1 MLLATLL
8 SELVAE
14 RPVEAITEA
23 QYDRSVRCFSAFL
36 NRPAT
41 IADLRPELV
50 NQWLATVAKTA
61 APRTVLGRK
70 RGLTP
75 IWNYASERQLA
86 PAYETRRLRRVTVPH
101 SIVEAWS
108 VEQVDA
114 LFSAAKMLPGQTVC
128 GIPASVL
135 MTAVCSIAYET
146 GVRPSDWRE
155 LTWDQVDFQRRFI
168 TLVQHKTGNT
178 HVAAFSK
185 VSERALKDLLTY
197 GRNKVFPVGLAS
209 MRRWEKLLFQLAD
222 RHYGFA
228 RKAGQALG
236 TLRKSHATDVYLSH
250 GELAAALS
258 LGHVSGT
265 TVARRH
271 YIDSSAKSD
280 PIRLEMPNGNRKSKP
295 VEQIEDRK
303 EDRRAG
309 RRSIGRVG

>member
-8 SELVAE
+8 CELVAE

-23 QYDRSVRCFSAFL
+23 QYDRSVRCFSSFL
-36 NRPAT
+36 ARPAT
-41 IADLRPELV
+41 IADLKPELV

-61 APRTVLGRK
+61 APRTVLNRK

-86 PAYETRRLRRVTVPH
+86 PAYETRRLRRVTVPQ

-108 VEQVDA
+108 VDQVDA

-128 GIPASVL
+128 GVPASLL

-155 LTWDQVDFQRRFI
+155 LTWGQIDFEKRII

-178 HVAAFSK
+178 HVAAFSRA
-185 VSERALKDLLTY
+185 SERALKELMTY

-209 MRRWEKLLFQLAD
+209 MRRWEKLLFALAD
-222 RHYGFA
+222 RHFGFK

-236 TLRKSHATDVYLSH
+236 TLRKSHATDVFLSH

-280 PIRLEMPNGNRKSKP
+280 PIRLEMPNGERQAKEVGPSK
-295 VEQIEDRK
+295 
-303 EDRRAG
+303 DRRTDRGAG

>member
-36 NRPAT
+36 GKPAT
-41 IADLRPELV
+41 IDDLRPELV
-50 NQWLATVAKTA
+50 NQWLAVVAKRS

-75 IWNYASERQLA
+75 IWNYATERQLA
-86 PAYETRRLRRVTVPH
+86 QAYETRRLRRVAVPH

-108 VEQVDA
+108 IDQVDA
-114 LFSAAKMLPGQTVC
+114 LFAAAKMLPGQTAC
-128 GIPASVL
+128 GIPASLL

-146 GVRPSDWRE
+146 GIRPSDWRE
-155 LTWDQVDFQRRFI
+155 LTWDHVDFDRRI
-168 TLVQHKTGNT
+168 IRIVQHKTGNT

-185 VSERALKDLLTY
+185 VSERSLKNLHSY
-197 GRNKVFPVGLAS
+197 GRVKVFPVGLAS
-209 MRRWEKLLFQLAD
+209 IRRWEKLLFDLAK
-222 RHYGFA
+222 RHYGFQ
-228 RKAGQALG
+228 KKVGQALG
-236 TLRKSHATDVYLSH
+236 TLRKSHATNVYLTH
-250 GELAAALS
+250 GESAAAAS

-265 TVARRH
+265 TVVVKH

-280 PIRLEMPNGNRKSKP
+280 PIRLEMPNGRRTERAIKAAR
-295 VEQIEDRK
+295 DRAQ
-303 EDRRAG
+303 DRGAG
-309 RRSIGRVG
+309 GRSIGRVG